1 MFSVVQTQNT
11 YYNFTTINISMCTLK
26 VKIII
31 TYQRKLMQT
40 DTNSLIYKTSYIGTY
55 PTLIS
60 SHLTI
65 QQRQTIFTI
74 RQMDFMFLIYYN
86 NSSLVINTDMF
97 NNNL

>member
-1 MFSVVQTQNT
+1 MFSAVQTQNT
-11 YYNFTTINISMCTLK
+11 YSNSTTINISMCTLK

-31 TYQRKLMQT
+31 TYQIKLMQT
-40 DTNSLIYKTSYIGTY
+40 DTNTLIYKTPYIGTY

-74 RQMDFMFLIYYN
+74 RQME
-86 NSSLVINTDMF
+86 F
-97 NNNL
+97 NILQ